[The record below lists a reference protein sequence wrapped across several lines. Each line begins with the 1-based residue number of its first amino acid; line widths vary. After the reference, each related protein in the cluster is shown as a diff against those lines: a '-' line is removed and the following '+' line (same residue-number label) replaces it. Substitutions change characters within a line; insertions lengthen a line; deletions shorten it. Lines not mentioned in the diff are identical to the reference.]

1 VINLNEF
8 LSNPLQVALGQPLRV
23 AVYSK
28 LAEAIRTGIIPLGVM
43 LPRESELC
51 LKMGVSRTVIREAL
65 MLLEEDGLLVTKRGI
80 GRFVSTRLPSPGL
93 ENITSPELL
102 LSGDSESLSIR
113 RIESYLQKPS
123 DLTIEVLNLESASDS
138 WFCESLIYRDGKCIA
153 LIQEHLP
160 AGERLNE
167 VHPQLGHIIET
178 NKQPSKSILSIL
190 TELLDKPL
198 VPGLCH
204 IQAGVP
210 GHDRSAKMDL
220 QKNSPVL
227 IITQSLSYKDK
238 PAYLAKYIINSSE
251 KIIINQAIQS

>member
-1 VINLNEF
+1 MNDLNDF
-8 LSNPLQVALGQPLRV
+8 LSNPLQIAIGQPLRV
-23 AVYSK
+23 AIYSK
-28 LAEAIRTGIIPLGVM
+28 LAEAIRNGVIPLGMM

-80 GRFVSTRLPSPGL
+80 GRFVSARLPSPGL

-102 LSGDSESLSIR
+102 LSGDSASLILK

-123 DLTIEVLNLESASDS
+123 DLTVEVLNLERESDS
-138 WFCESLIYRDGKCIA
+138 WFCESLIYRDEKCIA

-167 VHPQLGHIIET
+167 VHPKLSQIIEK
-178 NKQPSKSILSIL
+178 NQMVSKSILSIL
-190 TELLDKPL
+190 VDLLGKSFM
-198 VPGLCH
+198 PGLCH

-220 QKNSPVL
+220 QKNAPVL
-227 IITQSLSYKDK
+227 IITQSFSYKDK
-238 PAYLAKYIINSSE
+238 PIYLAKYIINSSE
-251 KIIINQAIQS
+251 KIIINQSVQS

>member
-1 VINLNEF
+1 MTDLNDF
-8 LSNPLQVALGQPLRV
+8 LSEPLHIAIGVPLRV

-28 LAEAIRTGIIPLGVM
+28 LSKAIRTGIIPLGIM

-80 GRFVSTRLPSPGL
+80 GRFVSVRLPSPGL
-93 ENITSPELL
+93 ENITSPESLL
-102 LSGDSESLSIR
+102 GGDSERLSIR

-123 DLTIEVLNLESASDS
+123 DLTIEVLNLERENDS
-138 WFCESLIYRDGKCIA
+138 WFCESLIYREGKCIA

-167 VHPQLGHIIET
+167 IHPQLHQFIES
-178 NKQPSKSILSIL
+178 NQQAEKSILSIL
-190 TELLDKPL
+190 IEQLGKSFL
-198 VPGLCH
+198 PGLCQ
-204 IQAGVP
+204 IQAGIP

-227 IITQSLSYKDK
+227 IITQSLSYKNK
-238 PAYLAKYIINSSE
+238 PIYLAKYIVNSSE
-251 KIIINQAIQS
+251 KIMINQTVQS

>member
-1 VINLNEF
+1 MIDFNVF
-8 LSNPLQVALGQPLRV
+8 LSEPLQIAVGQPLRV

-28 LAEAIRTGIIPLGVM
+28 LAEAIRNGVIPLGVM

-65 MLLEEDGLLVTKRGI
+65 MLLEEDGLLVTKRGV
-80 GRFVSTRLPSPGL
+80 GRFVSARLPSPGL

-102 LSGDSESLSIR
+102 LSGDSESLSVR

-123 DLTIEVLNLESASDS
+123 DLTIEILNLEREDDS
-138 WFCESLIYRDGKCIA
+138 WFCESVIYRDEKCIA

-160 AGERLNE
+160 AGESLNAI
-167 VHPQLGHIIET
+167 HPQLSHFIET
-178 NKQPSKSILSIL
+178 NQQTSKSILSIL
-190 TELLDKPL
+190 TELSGKSF

-210 GHDRSAKMDL
+210 GHDRGAKMDL
-220 QKNSPVL
+220 QKNASVL

-238 PAYLAKYIINSSE
+238 PIYLAKYIINSSE
-251 KIIINQAIQS
+251 KIIINQTIQS

>member
-1 VINLNEF
+1 MVNLNEF
-8 LSNPLQVALGQPLRV
+8 LSNPLQIAIGQPLRV

-28 LAEAIRTGIIPLGVM
+28 LSEAIRTGVIPLGVM

-80 GRFVSTRLPSPGL
+80 GRFVSVRLPSPGL

-102 LSGDSESLSIR
+102 LSGDSDALSIR

-123 DLTIEVLNLESASDS
+123 DLTIEVLNLDRESDS
-138 WFCESLIYRDGKCIA
+138 WFCESLIHRDGKCIA

-167 VHPQLGHIIET
+167 IHPQLSHLIES
-178 NKQPSKSILSIL
+178 NKQTSKSILSIL
-190 TELLDKPL
+190 TELLEKSF

-227 IITQSLSYKDK
+227 IITQSLAYKDK
-238 PAYLAKYIINSSE
+238 PLYLAKYIINSSE
-251 KIIINQAIQS
+251 KIIINQAAQS